1 MVDFSRIL
9 TYPRPVQKQM
19 FMDSLKEA
27 RVVFGIVF
35 CAHLLF
41 LLINFNVPEV
51 YSTPLI
57 QSKPLPLTSYEVVQI
72 GKVVSTPQAYILRLV
87 RFKGK
92 VTALRTL
99 SRGRGFI
106 PPEAHTFTLTDNSG
120 AIEIFYTGA
129 QGKNLGPVNTE
140 LLAEGNVI
148 DVLVIISY
156 TQPSGSEGGT
166 VKANLTW
173 VESVRD

>member
-1 MVDFSRIL
+1 
-9 TYPRPVQKQM
+9 
-19 FMDSLKEA
+19 MDSLKEA
-27 RVVFGIVF
+27 RAAFGIVF

-41 LLINFNVPEV
+41 LLINTFIVPEV
-51 YSTPLI
+51 SSTPRI
-57 QSKPLPLTSYEVVQI
+57 QSKPPPLTSYEVVPI
-72 GKVVSTPQAYILRLV
+72 GKVVSTPQAYNLRLV

-106 PPEAHTFTLTDNSG
+106 PPEAQTFTLTDDSG
-120 AIEIFYTGA
+120 AIELFYAGA
-129 QGKNLGPVNTE
+129 HGTTLGPVNTE
-140 LLAEGNVI
+140 LLAEGSMI

-156 TQPSGSEGGT
+156 THPSGSEGGT
-166 VKANLTW
+166 VEGNLTW

>member
-1 MVDFSRIL
+1 
-9 TYPRPVQKQM
+9 M

-27 RVVFGIVF
+27 RVAFGIVF

-99 SRGRGFI
+99 SRGRGLI
-106 PPEAHTFTLTDNSG
+106 PPEAHTFTLTDNSA

-129 QGKNLGPVNTE
+129 QGKNLGSVNTARKLPRQGDSSKGE
-140 LLAEGNVI
+140 LLAVMRTRKLVGGIPSNV
-148 DVLVIISY
+148 S
-156 TQPSGSEGGT
+156 
-166 VKANLTW
+166 W
-173 VESVRD
+173 